1 MLSLY
6 LIRSKVVFNGKGFA
20 CHWDFVRRKKKIAC
34 AIRSIPTSVGNYSS
48 IGQTFIRDSE
58 AKIRKT
64 DYQSPLPSVG
74 DIFFRAVSR

>member
-1 MLSLY
+1 MAKDLRAIGISSGTK
-6 LIRSKVVFNGKGFA
+6 I
-20 CHWDFVRRKKKIAC
+20 IAC
-34 AIRSIPTSVGNYSS
+34 AVRSIPTSLGNYSS